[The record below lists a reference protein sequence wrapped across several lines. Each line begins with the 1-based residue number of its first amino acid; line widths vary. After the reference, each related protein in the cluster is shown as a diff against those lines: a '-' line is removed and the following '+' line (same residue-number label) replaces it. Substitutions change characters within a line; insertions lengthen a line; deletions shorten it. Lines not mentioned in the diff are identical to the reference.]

1 MSNSSCR
8 KPPRWTEPFLL
19 VLIRTGEVREA
30 AKWAGVD
37 FTTVYARRKKY
48 ADFADAW
55 DGALQTHKR
64 LAAEAEEEELRSLDK
79 LGTNG
84 CPGDIRE
91 PELGTNGGLGDDR
104 SDGPSPGS
112 PLASPTSPASWRG
125 LQVKRV
131 NSARW
136 SEARER
142 RFFDELV
149 ASANVRR
156 AAEAA
161 GVSGQAVYARR
172 AKSAVFR
179 KRWDQALANGR
190 AAIEMGLVAEAKR
203 SMDPDEMDLPAPEP
217 RVTVGEAIKIT
228 QMAQVSARGRGRA
241 AWGEAGF
248 QDDEGEA
255 FEQRKEELRARLQ
268 RKLEA
273 LRDRIVRE
281 QGWVE
286 DEEFGVA
293 IPPGWIRDPDYV
305 PKPRG

>member
-1 MSNSSCR
+1 MSDSSSR
-8 KPPRWTEPFLL
+8 KLPRWTGPFILA
-19 VLIRTGEVREA
+19 LIRTGEVREA

-37 FTTVYARRKKY
+37 FTTAYARRKKY
-48 ADFADAW
+48 PEFAEQW
-55 DGALQTHKR
+55 DGALGTHKR
-64 LAAEAEEEELRSLDK
+64 LMAEAEAEELASLDS

-84 CPGDIRE
+84 I
-91 PELGTNGGLGDDR
+91 LGADTFDM
-104 SDGPSPGS
+104 PSPGS
-112 PLASPTSPASWRG
+112 PLASPPSPASGRG
-125 LQVKRV
+125 GAQVRRV

-136 SEARER
+136 SEAKER

-203 SMDPDEMDLPAPEP
+203 SLDPDAMDLPAPEP
-217 RVTVGEAIKIT
+217 RVTVSEAIKIT

-248 QDDEGEA
+248 EDDEGEA

-273 LRDRIVRE
+273 LRDRMVRE